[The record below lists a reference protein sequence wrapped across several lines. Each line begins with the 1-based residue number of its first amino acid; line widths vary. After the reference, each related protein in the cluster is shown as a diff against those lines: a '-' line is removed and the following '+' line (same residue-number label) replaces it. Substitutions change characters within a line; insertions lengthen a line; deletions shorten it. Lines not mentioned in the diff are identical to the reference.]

1 MITKI
6 LILTDNSE
14 KTIQVIND
22 ENIKS
27 IFNKNEE

>member
-1 MITKI
+1 MIIKI